1 MARRF
6 KQLLKWKN
14 GLKAN
19 STDRII
25 MDMNK
30 VVESVRYV
38 GGNWSEALKDG
49 SGMSLTAGKFGSRLM
64 RTGMSYRAGKMYNFG
79 LNGASTICS
88 GASLGCQTVAYYTDK
103 ANPKASLYF
112 YVAAQGFS
120 IAAY

>member
-1 MARRF
+1 M
-6 KQLLKWKN
+6 N
-14 GLKAN
+14 
-19 STDRII
+19 

-30 VVESVRYV
+30 VVENVIYV
-38 GGNWSEALKDG
+38 GGNWSEAIKALKDG

-64 RTGMSYRAGKMYNFG
+64 RTGISYRAGKMYNFG

-120 IAAY
+120 IAADTIDNSLGVNSYLF